1 MDKKVLVKL
10 DNVSKKFGKKYI
22 IKNLSLVIYEG
33 EFLTLLGASGC
44 GKTTVLRMIS
54 GLEQV
59 TEGKVYIDEKDV
71 TNLDPTKR
79 EVNTIF
85 QNFALFPHMT
95 VKDNVGF
102 GLKMKKVDKEEIEK
116 RVKKVLK
123 LVKLEGFED
132 RYPAELSGGQQQR
145 VAIAR
150 GIIMN
155 PKVLLL
161 DESLC
166 SLDLKLKRQ
175 MQIELKK
182 IQKKSGITFIYVTH
196 DQDEALTMSDRI
208 VILNKGIIEQNDTPK
223 NIYKYPNTTFVADFI
238 GESNIFEGIIT
249 SIVDGIVYI
258 KINDDVT
265 LTISNTNE
273 YKKGDKINL
282 LVRPEDIKVSEN
294 VLKDSI
300 KGIVEDVIYDGAITK
315 LVVDVNNKLKIK
327 ITTFDDHTYDEGEEV
342 YLKPLKDSVIVIK
355 DSKNEK
361 RK

>member
-1 MDKKVLVKL
+1 MEKKILVRL
-10 DNVSKKFGKKYI
+10 ENVSKKFGDKYI
-22 IKNLSLVIYEG
+22 IKNLSLDIYEG

-59 TEGKVYIDEKDV
+59 TDGKVYIDEKDV

-85 QNFALFPHMT
+85 QNFALFPHLT
-95 VKDNVGF
+95 VTDNIAF
-102 GLKMKKVDKEEIEK
+102 GLKMKKVNKEEIAK
-116 RVKKVLK
+116 RVKKAIK
-123 LVKLEGFED
+123 LVKLEGLED
-132 RYPAELSGGQQQR
+132 RYPRELSGGQQQR

-150 GIIMN
+150 GVVMN

-182 IQKKSGITFIYVTH
+182 IQKKLGITFIYVTH

-208 VILNKGIIEQNDTPK
+208 VIINKGIIEQNDTPK
-223 NIYKYPNTTFVADFI
+223 NIYKFPKTTFVADFI
-238 GESNIFEGIIT
+238 GESNIFEGKVM
-249 SIVDGIVYI
+249 SVVDGNVYV
-258 KINDDVT
+258 KVNDEVI
-265 LTISNTNE
+265 LTFDDNGE
-273 YKKGDKINL
+273 YKKGDNLNL
-282 LVRPEDIKVSEN
+282 LVRPEDFKSSQN

-300 KGIVEDVIYDGAITK
+300 KGIIEDVIYDGVITK
-315 LVVDVNNKLKIK
+315 LVVNVNDKLKIK
-327 ITTFDDHTYDEGEEV
+327 VTTFDDHTYDEGENI
-342 YLKPLKDSVIVIK
+342 YLKPIKNSVVVIK
-355 DSKNEK
+355 GK
-361 RK
+361 